1 MSGPKS
7 SRYSMTLRQRQ
18 MLQEQLRR
26 AREAQILEE
35 RKKSEIDVIRHNCQ
49 QLSAAVSELQDLIA
63 QSERF
68 AQEGHDGSVDVA
80 ALRLLCKDALT
91 EIKKAEKVGTNKGID
106 QITETSLTI
115 SSLMR
120 KIHTERQ
127 KTGRS
132 LEQQESSFRD
142 ENMKII
148 ASGFEL
154 SFANISD
161 RKALQENVYLKRI
174 IDELDKLAEL
184 TVSDELRKEFEEI
197 RRKADEITSTDF
209 LENFYSIS
217 VFPFVKRCKAYDKLD
232 EQYGEDYRMLCL
244 RYEYLARELNHEIE
258 TVPFSAQAVS
268 ILLEKIATLEAE
280 ELKTKEEAYI
290 CQCIDEA
297 MVEMNYSVIGSR
309 NVTKKN
315 GKKFRNVLYM
325 FDEGTAVNVTY
336 SSDGQIS
343 MELGGIGDEDRMPTD
358 AESASLEEDMRS
370 FCDDYY
376 EIEKKL
382 KAKGIEPRHISHL
395 PPEAQ
400 FAQIINVSDYEMT
413 EDVSQYEAKKSK
425 RRQGGTAGATLHK
438 EG

>member
-1 MSGPKS
+1 MN
-7 SRYSMTLRQRQ
+7 LHFF
-18 MLQEQLRR
+18 L
-26 AREAQILEE
+26 
-35 RKKSEIDVIRHNCQ
+35 
-49 QLSAAVSELQDLIA
+49 
-63 QSERF
+63 
-68 AQEGHDGSVDVA
+68 
-80 ALRLLCKDALT
+80 
-91 EIKKAEKVGTNKGID
+91 
-106 QITETSLTI
+106 
-115 SSLMR
+115 
-120 KIHTERQ
+120 
-127 KTGRS
+127 
-132 LEQQESSFRD
+132 
-142 ENMKII
+142 KII
-148 ASGFEL
+148 QKIQL
-154 SFANISD
+154 N
-161 RKALQENVYLKRI
+161 
-174 IDELDKLAEL
+174 
-184 TVSDELRKEFEEI
+184 
-197 RRKADEITSTDF
+197 F

-217 VFPFVKRCKAYDKLD
+217 VIPFVKRCKAYDKLD

-297 MVEMNYSVIGSR
+297 MAEMNYSVIGSR